1 MEFIINTHQQQE
13 MIDITDLIEVAVEKS
28 GIECGKVIL
37 FCKHTTAGLTIN
49 ENADPDVQRD
59 IISTLNKT
67 FPIKGDYKHFE
78 GNSHAHLKASFMG
91 ASEMVLFAEK
101 KLILGTWQS
110 IFFCE
115 FDGPR
120 TRKVYIRVEA

>member
-1 MEFIINTHQQQE
+1 MEYVINTHQQQE
-13 MIDITDLIEVAVEKS
+13 MVDITDIIEKAVEKS
-28 GIECGKVIL
+28 GINCGKVML

-91 ASEMVLFAEK
+91 ASEMVLFENKA
-101 KLILGTWQS
+101 LILGTWQS
-110 IFFCE
+110 VFFCE